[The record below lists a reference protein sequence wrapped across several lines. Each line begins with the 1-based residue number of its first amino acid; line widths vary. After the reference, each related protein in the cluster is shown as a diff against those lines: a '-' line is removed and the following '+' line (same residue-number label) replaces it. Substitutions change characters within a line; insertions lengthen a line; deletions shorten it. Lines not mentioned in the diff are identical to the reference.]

1 MLGSAVLDSY
11 LRSSGVVSSL
21 ARPRTFYLLL
31 AGLLLL
37 ICRSAEAVSPLYD
50 AVTRNDVR
58 SVQTAILAGEDVN
71 APQEFGR
78 TALHEAARSGH
89 SQVMRLLLN
98 SGAEIDARNPS
109 GLTPLHLAAIWGH
122 RGAAELLLANCAD
135 VEATNV
141 DRSMPL
147 HLAVAA
153 DHADVA
159 ALLLANGAPVNA
171 ERRGRVTPLR
181 VALNYRHWELADLLR
196 SRAGLVDAAR
206 VGALEG
212 RLPAVGTVPPAGV
225 EPARD
230 LATARRGSVEQVQE
244 LLTELDY
251 TPGPIDGALG
261 ARTIE
266 SIRDFQAQI
275 GQVVT
280 GSISDCLISRL
291 EARVRQTRDVAPD
304 GVDLSDPAVPE
315 PGEARSRVRIP

>member
-1 MLGSAVLDSY
+1 M
-11 LRSSGVVSSL
+11 SSL
-21 ARPRTFYLLL
+21 ARPRPLYLLS

-37 ICRSAEAVSPLYD
+37 ICRSAEGASPLYD
-50 AVTRNDVR
+50 AVTRNDLR

-78 TALHEAARSGH
+78 TPLHEAARSGH
-89 SQVMRLLLN
+89 SQLVRLLLN
-98 SGAEIDARNPS
+98 AGAEIDVRNPS
-109 GLTPLHLAAIWGH
+109 GLTPLHLASIWGH

-135 VEATNV
+135 VEATNM

-153 DHADVA
+153 DHRALA

-181 VALNYRHWELADLLR
+181 VALNYRHWDLADLLR
-196 SRAGLVDAAR
+196 GRAGLVDAAR

-225 EPARD
+225 KPVPD

-266 SIRDFQAQI
+266 SIRDFQEDI
-275 GQVVT
+275 GQIVT
-280 GSISDCLISRL
+280 GSISECLVSRL
-291 EARVRQTRDVAPD
+291 LARVRQTRDVARD
-304 GVDLSDPAVPE
+304 GVDLSDLPVPQ
-315 PGEARSRVRIP
+315 PSDARSRVRIPQSR

>member
-1 MLGSAVLDSY
+1 M
-11 LRSSGVVSSL
+11 VSSP
-21 ARPRTFYLLL
+21 ARPRPSCLLL
-31 AGLLLL
+31 AALLLL
-37 ICRSAEAVSPLYD
+37 ICQSAEAASPLYD

-58 SVQTAILAGEDVN
+58 SVQTAILTGEAVN

-89 SQVMRLLLN
+89 SQLVRLLLA
-98 SGAEIDARNPS
+98 SGADVDAKNLS
-109 GLTPLHLAAIWGH
+109 GLTSLHLAAIWGH
-122 RGAAELLLANCAD
+122 REVGELLLANCAD
-135 VEATNV
+135 VEARNV
-141 DRSMPL
+141 DRSTPL

-153 DHADVA
+153 GHQDLA

-212 RLPAVGTVPPAGV
+212 RLPAVGAVPPPGV
-225 EPARD
+225 EPVPDPSA
-230 LATARRGSVEQVQE
+230 ARRGSVKHVQE

-251 TPGPIDGALG
+251 SPGTIDGALG
-261 ARTIE
+261 ARTVE
-266 SIRDFQAQI
+266 SIRNFQAEI

-280 GSISDCLISRL
+280 GSISECLVSRL
-291 EARVRQTRDVAPD
+291 ETGVSQSSDGAVD
-304 GVDLSDPAVPE
+304 GVDLSDPPTRQ
-315 PGEARSRVRIP
+315 PGEARSSARIP

>member
-1 MLGSAVLDSY
+1 M
-11 LRSSGVVSSL
+11 VSSL
-21 ARPRTFYLLL
+21 ARMRTLHMLL

-37 ICRSAEAVSPLYD
+37 ICRSADAASPLYD
-50 AVTRNDVR
+50 AVIRNDVR

-78 TALHEAARSGH
+78 TALHEAARSGR
-89 SQVMRLLLN
+89 SQVVRLLLDR
-98 SGAEIDARNPS
+98 GADVDARNPS

-122 RGAAELLLANCAD
+122 RAVGELLLANCAD
-135 VEATNV
+135 VKATNV
-141 DRSMPL
+141 DRSTPL

-153 DHADVA
+153 DHRDLA

-181 VALNYRHWELADLLR
+181 VALSYRHWELADLLR
-196 SRAGLVDAAR
+196 SRAGLVDSAR

-212 RLPAVGTVPPAGV
+212 RLPAVGAVPPAGV
-225 EPARD
+225 EPVPDRGA
-230 LATARRGSVEQVQE
+230 ARRGSVEQVQE

-266 SIRDFQAQI
+266 SIRDFQEDI
-275 GQVVT
+275 GQIVT
-280 GSISDCLISRL
+280 GSISECLVSRL
-291 EARVRQTRDVAPD
+291 LARVRQTRDVARD
-304 GVDLSDPAVPE
+304 GVDLSDLPVPQ
-315 PGEARSRVRIP
+315 PSDARSRVRIPQSR